1 MISVFSHKRL
11 FFITRNSFCDCQAE
25 KVLRGNLKKNELEKY
40 IQIFFQLSYAIHN
53 LLAWYFSRP
62 CVQTPWNRM
71 WFLLNV
77 TNSRH
82 KVQMSILSWTW
93 SMWGLSFQKTS
104 HTLSTNPWFGWLWSN
119 SFSYFTFLLLIHKW

>member
-11 FFITRNSFCDCQAE
+11 FFHNKKLFLWLSGWKSLKRQF
-25 KVLRGNLKKNELEKY
+25 KKNELEKY

-53 LLAWYFSRP
+53 LLARYFSRP

-119 SFSYFTFLLLIHKW
+119 FFSYFTFSLLIHKW